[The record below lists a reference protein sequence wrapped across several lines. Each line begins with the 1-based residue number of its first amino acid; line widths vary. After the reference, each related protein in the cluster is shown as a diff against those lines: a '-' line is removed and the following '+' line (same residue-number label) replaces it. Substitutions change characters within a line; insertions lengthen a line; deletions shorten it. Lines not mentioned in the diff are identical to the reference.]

1 VSSPPEDGH
10 NVASPPDGGQGEPP
24 VPVCYR
30 HPGRQTY
37 VSCVR
42 CGRPACPDCL
52 RPAAVGH
59 QCVDCIKGGNQ
70 GVRRATGQ
78 FGGSVV
84 AGARVTWCL
93 IGLNIVLYIVQLAH
107 PNLANDWQMIGGAV
121 GSGGQLVGV
130 ATGQWY
136 RMITSA
142 FLPGT
147 GNLGIL
153 DILFNMWALF
163 IVGPALE
170 RVLGAVRYLA
180 VYLISAIG
188 GSVLYY
194 FLVQPNQ
201 PALGASGAIFG
212 LFGAWFVL
220 SRRMGLDSRQ
230 VILLIVLNLGIGFAV
245 PFIAWQAHV
254 GGLIAGGL
262 LTAAYAYAPRQNRT
276 VIQVL
281 ATLAMLAI
289 LIVGVLIRNHQ
300 LLGTYSFYQGRLF

>member
-1 VSSPPEDGH
+1 MATPPQE
-10 NVASPPDGGQGEPP
+10 GQNAPP

-30 HPGRQTY
+30 HPDRQTY

-59 QCVDCIKGGNQ
+59 QCVECIRQGNR
-70 GVRRATGQ
+70 GARMPTGR
-78 FGGSVV
+78 FGGAVV
-84 AGARVTWCL
+84 TNARVTWCL
-93 IGLNIVLYIVQLAH
+93 IGLNIVLYLIQLAR
-107 PNLANDWQMIGGAV
+107 PNLANDWELLGGAV
-121 GSGGQLVGV
+121 APGGQFVGI
-130 ATGQWY
+130 AFGQWY

-153 DILFNMWALF
+153 DILFNMWALLV
-163 IVGPALE
+163 VGPALE
-170 RVLGAVRYLA
+170 RVLGSVRYLV
-180 VYLISAIG
+180 VYLVSAIG
-188 GSVLYY
+188 GSVLFYL
-194 FLVQPNQ
+194 LVVPEQ

-220 SRRMGLDSRQ
+220 ARRLGLDSRQ
-230 VILLIVLNLGIGFAV
+230 VVLLIVLNLGIGFAL

-262 LTAAYAYAPRQNRT
+262 LTAAFAYAPQKNRT
-276 VIQVL
+276 LIQVL
-281 ATLAMLAI
+281 ATLVMLGI
-289 LIVGVLIRNHQ
+289 LTAGVLIRNHQ
-300 LLGTYSFYQGRLF
+300 IIGTYTFYHGRLF